1 MRRRNYYDLGCTA
14 AAAFLAPPSI
24 GTRGTRH
31 SHLALQD
38 AAGVSP
44 ICCSEGYPPLP
55 SHLALQDAAGIEHQ
69 LLLCGLA
76 QLVVAK
82 QTARTALASVGE
94 PVADVGQLPPLVVE
108 PEVWGKGSRVWNRR
122 GVEQARCMRG
132 LSPKQKSYFFAVS
145 KRGLQHL
152 SPPPP
157 FCSLG
162 IPACNGLGQS
172 LHPALL
178 GEPLV
183 EDLVV

>member
-1 MRRRNYYDLGCTA
+1 M
-14 AAAFLAPPSI
+14 
-24 GTRGTRH
+24 
-31 SHLALQD
+31 
-38 AAGVSP
+38 SP

-152 SPPPP
+152 PPPP